1 MLLYP
6 DLNLEKTEEQE
17 EQGKRQN
24 DLQRLFA
31 EKFLSAAAQHPADES
46 TNNNGKH
53 QPQIRQIA
61 VYYVA
66 DKGSDAAERCP
77 DE

>member
-17 EQGKRQN
+17 EQGKRQY

-31 EKFLSAAAQHPADES
+31 EKFLSAAAQHSTHES
-46 TNNNGKH
+46 TDNNGKH
-53 QPQIRQIA
+53 QPHIRHIT

-77 DE
+77 DK